1 VAINIEVK
9 QRFKAL
15 EDRLKALEER
25 VAQKAEPALSWEVP
39 KVEEQVKLCPKCNKK
54 PAHHLHVRACKGP

>member
-1 VAINIEVK
+1 MAINIEVK

-25 VAQKAEPALSWEVP
+25 LEKPEPALSWEVETP
-39 KVEEQVKLCPKCNKK
+39 KDQVKLCPKCNKK